1 MPFGW
6 PIFDLSASL
15 PLLIYAVISMAE
27 ATGQTIATAEIVNS
41 TQNVQQAIPR
51 TIRGDAVMSL
61 LGDFGTSLII
71 TSGENIGVVRTTN
84 VKSRFVTA
92 TAGGLLILIAIFAPL
107 VRLATCL
114 PVRWCAV
121 RR

>member
-1 MPFGW
+1 M
-6 PIFDLSASL
+6 
-15 PLLIYAVISMAE
+15 
-27 ATGQTIATAEIVNS
+27 QR
-41 TQNVQQAIPR
+41 AIPR

-92 TAGGLLILIAIFAPL
+92 AAGGLLILIAIFAPL